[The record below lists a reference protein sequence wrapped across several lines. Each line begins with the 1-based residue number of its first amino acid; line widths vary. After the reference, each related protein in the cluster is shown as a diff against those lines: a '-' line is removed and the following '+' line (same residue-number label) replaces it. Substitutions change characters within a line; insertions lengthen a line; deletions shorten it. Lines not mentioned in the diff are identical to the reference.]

1 MPPAPPSPSEPMNA
15 LLLQIPADTAALAGP
30 EKTSL
35 LDMALKGGIVLIP
48 IVLLFI
54 AALYIFFE
62 RWLTIRKASRV
73 DPNFMRNIR
82 DYVVSGNIEAAR
94 TLCRNTDTPIA
105 RMIEKGVMRIGKPLK
120 NIEVAIENVGKLEIY
135 KMEKNLATMATISG
149 AAPMIG
155 FLGTVTGMIRA
166 FFELASNDN
175 VVASDL
181 AGGIYEAMI
190 TTAAGL
196 AVGIVAYIA
205 YNLLVALVEKVV
217 YNMEATSVEFMDLL
231 QEPAA

>member
-1 MPPAPPSPSEPMNA
+1 M
-15 LLLQIPADTAALAGP
+15 LTTLLQITADTSAAALAAGP
-30 EKTSL
+30 EKTTL
-35 LDMALKGGIVLIP
+35 VDMALKGGIVMIP
-48 IVLLFI
+48 IAVLFVLSIYLFI
-54 AALYIFFE
+54 E

-73 DPNFMRNIR
+73 DKNFMRSIR

-94 TLCRNTDTPIA
+94 MLCKNTDTPIA
-105 RMIEKGVMRIGKPLK
+105 RMIEKGVLRIGKPLK

-166 FFELASNDN
+166 FFQLASNDN

-196 AVGIVAYIA
+196 AVGIIAYIG

>member
-1 MPPAPPSPSEPMNA
+1 MFTT
-15 LLLQIPADTAALAGP
+15 LLQIAVDTTSLSAGP

-35 LDMALKGGIVLIP
+35 VDLLLKGGFVMIP
-48 IVLLFI
+48 IAVLFVLSIYFFI
-54 AALYIFFE
+54 E

-73 DPNFMRNIR
+73 DKNFMRNIR
-82 DYVVSGNIEAAR
+82 DYVVTGNMEAAR
-94 TLCRNTDTPIA
+94 ALCRNTDTPIA
-105 RMIEKGVMRIGKPLK
+105 RMIEKGVLRIGKPLK

-135 KMEKNLATMATISG
+135 KMEKNLATMATIAG

-155 FLGTVTGMIRA
+155 FLGTVTGMIQA
-166 FFELASNDN
+166 FFQLASNDN
-175 VVASDL
+175 VVAKDL

-196 AVGIVAYIA
+196 AVGIIAYVG
-205 YNLLVALVEKVV
+205 YNLLIALVEKVV

>member
-1 MPPAPPSPSEPMNA
+1 
-15 LLLQIPADTAALAGP
+15 
-30 EKTSL
+30 
-35 LDMALKGGIVLIP
+35 
-48 IVLLFI
+48 
-54 AALYIFFE
+54 
-62 RWLTIRKASRV
+62 
-73 DPNFMRNIR
+73 
-82 DYVVSGNIEAAR
+82 VVSGNIEAAR

-105 RMIEKGVMRIGKPLK
+105 RMIEKGVLRIGKPLK